1 MKFGQNVQ
9 QNPNGAGGYETGSEA
24 EREDQLLTLEETAER
39 LAISMPTIRAW
50 VWRRKIEVVRI
61 GRCVRIR
68 EKVIRDLIT
77 HNTCPAAPS
86 RQ

>member
-1 MKFGQNVQ
+1 MKLNQNVQ
-9 QNPNGAGGYETGSEA
+9 HNPNAARGCDRVMESES
-24 EREDQLLTLEETAER
+24 EDQLLTLEQTAER

-50 VWRRKIEVVRI
+50 VWKRKIEVVRI

-77 HNTCPAAPS
+77 HNTFPAATS

>member
-1 MKFGQNVQ
+1 MKLNPNVQ
-9 QNPNGAGGYETGSEA
+9 HNPNAARVSDRGTEPGS
-24 EREDQLLTLEETAER
+24 EDQLLTLEQTAER

-50 VWRRKIEVVRI
+50 VWKRKIEVVRI

-77 HNTCPAAPS
+77 HNTCPAAPF
-86 RQ
+86 RD